1 MAKAA
6 SKPMRAAIDRGNF
19 NHLIEALKKKGFRV
33 VGPQVRDGAMVYDEL
48 DDASQ
53 LPAGWTDEQ
62 TNGQYRL
69 KHRKDEAL
77 FGYTVP
83 QHSWKQFLRPPRA
96 VIWQGQRENLQPAPA
111 NHDAPAY
118 ALLGVR
124 ACELKAI
131 AILDKICLEGPYI
144 DPGYA
149 ALRKKAFIVALNC
162 SQAGGTCFC
171 ASMNTGPRVT
181 GDFDLALTEIVEKGK
196 HRFLVETGSKKGEDV
211 LKEVPH
217 REATAEDIAA
227 AEHVIAETEKHMGR
241 KLDTNGL
248 REVIY
253 DNTEHPRWEDVATR
267 CMTCANCTMVC
278 PTCFC
283 ITVEDYTDLSG
294 KTAQRI
300 RRWDSCFTLDFSYI
314 HGGSI
319 RTSAKSRYRQWLSHK
334 LATWVDQFG
343 TMGCVGCGRCI
354 TWCPVGIDITEEA
367 AALRKKPV
375 TLEVENGNA

>member
-1 MAKAA
+1 
-6 SKPMRAAIDRGNF
+6 MRAAIDRGNF

-33 VGPQVRDGAMVYDEL
+33 VGPQVRDGAIVYDEL
-48 DDASQ
+48 ESASA
-53 LPAGWTDEQ
+53 LPVGWTDEQ
-62 TNGQYRL
+62 SGGQYQL
-69 KHRKDEAL
+69 KRRKDEAL

-96 VIWQGQRENLQPAPA
+96 TIWQGQRENLQPVPP

-118 ALLGVR
+118 ALIGVR

-131 AILDKICLEGPYI
+131 AILDKVCLEGPYV

-149 ALRKKAFIVALNC
+149 ALRRKAFIVAVNC

-171 ASMNTGPRVT
+171 ASMKTGPQVT
-181 GDFDLALTEIVEKGK
+181 GDFDLAVTEIVEKGK
-196 HRFLVETGSKKGEDV
+196 HRFLVETGSKKGEEI
-211 LKEVPH
+211 LKDVPH
-217 REATAEDIAA
+217 ADASAEDIAA
-227 AEHVIAETEKHMGR
+227 AERIVAETEKHMGR
-241 KLDTNGL
+241 TLDTAGL
-248 REVIY
+248 REIIY
-253 DNTEHPRWEDVATR
+253 DNTEHPRWNDVAAR

-294 KTAQRI
+294 KTAQRV

-367 AALRKKPV
+367 AALRSKPV
-375 TLEVENGNA
+375 IEEVENGNA

>member
-1 MAKAA
+1 
-6 SKPMRAAIDRGNF
+6 MRAAIDRGNF

-33 VGPQVRDGAMVYDEL
+33 VGPQVRDGAIVYDEL
-48 DDASQ
+48 ESASA
-53 LPAGWTDEQ
+53 LPVGWTDEQ
-62 TNGQYRL
+62 SGGQYQL
-69 KHRKDEAL
+69 KRRKEEAL
-77 FGYTVP
+77 FGYSVP

-96 VIWQGQRENLQPAPA
+96 TIWQGQRENLQPVPP

-118 ALLGVR
+118 ALIGVR

-131 AILDKICLEGPYI
+131 AILDKVCLEGPYV

-149 ALRKKAFIVALNC
+149 ALRRKAFIVAVNC

-171 ASMNTGPRVT
+171 ASMKTGPQVT
-181 GDFDLALTEIVEKGK
+181 GDFDLAVTEIVEKGK
-196 HRFLVETGSKKGEDV
+196 HRFLVETGSKKGEEI
-211 LKEVPH
+211 LKDVPH
-217 REATAEDIAA
+217 ADASAEDIAA
-227 AEHVIAETEKHMGR
+227 AERIVAETEKHMGR
-241 KLDTNGL
+241 TLDTAGL
-248 REVIY
+248 REIIY
-253 DNTEHPRWEDVATR
+253 DNTEHPCWNDVAAR

-294 KTAQRI
+294 KTAQRV

-367 AALRKKPV
+367 AALRSKPV
-375 TLEVENGNA
+375 IEEVENGNA